1 MQSEAC
7 ANFNVGD
14 VLCWWHDGWYGKY
27 NPKQFYQEHV
37 NAIPR
42 ESALYRFNDQT
53 IRSHFSI
60 DSRASRNNEGLEQD
74 GSCPD
79 MQFWD

>member
-1 MQSEAC
+1 MGGTGNIIQSSFIRNTSMPSE
-7 ANFNVGD
+7 G
-14 VLCWWHDGWYGKY
+14 
-27 NPKQFYQEHV
+27 
-37 NAIPR
+37 
-42 ESALYRFNDQT
+42 SALYRFNDQT